1 VAGSLDSRVCVLMFG
16 LAYGDAFPVPS
27 NQQRRAM
34 AEAQNHAFQAEVG
47 AVLRLVVNSLYSHK
61 EVFIRELVSNASD
74 ALDRLRFECLTH
86 PELLAPGEELRIRLS
101 IDSDARTITIDD
113 NGIGMSTDELTQN
126 LGTIARSGTREFL
139 KRLEQA
145 REAQNANVQLIGQFG
160 VGFYSAYLV
169 ADRVEVISR
178 RAGTTEANRW
188 SSDGKDGFRVEPA
201 ERETQGSTLILHLK
215 EDQSEFL
222 QEYRLRSL
230 IERYSDYISHPIE
243 LVRKDAKTDEQKS
256 ERLNRANALWQ
267 RNPKEVTV
275 DQYHEFYKHLTH
287 DWEPPVAYR
296 HFKVEGT
303 QMFTGLLFLPKHP
316 PFDLFDPSSKHG
328 VRLHV
333 QRVLIMENSEELLP
347 KWLRFLRGVV
357 DSEDLPLNVSREMLQ
372 DSRAV
377 RTIKKQVVNH
387 ALSMLEELERDKAG
401 EYENFW
407 GSFGVVLKEG
417 LHFDPEEKDR
427 ISKLLRFS
435 SSTETGSVSLA
446 SYVSRMK
453 TDQPAI
459 YYAIGPS
466 LGVLSAS
473 PHLETLRAKGYEI
486 LLLTDPVDPFV
497 MSNLPEFDGKPLKD
511 AMAADLDLSGKKD
524 EKTET
529 KDDDKE
535 ALFDRMKEI
544 LGTRVAEVRASKRLA
559 DSPVCLVSPEGALSP
574 HIERMLR
581 ARQMDVPETKRVL
594 EVNRDHPVVIGLRK
608 LNLVEPNSPKLTE
621 WVELLFDQALIAE
634 GSPPADPGQ
643 FAKRMARLLT
653 DAAEAALK

>member
-1 VAGSLDSRVCVLMFG
+1 MS
-16 LAYGDAFPVPS
+16 
-27 NQQRRAM
+27 
-34 AEAQNHAFQAEVG
+34 EAQNHAFQAEVG

-74 ALDRLRFECLTH
+74 ALDRLRFESLTQ
-86 PELLAPGEELRIRLS
+86 PELCGEGTQFRIRLS
-101 IDSDARTITIDD
+101 VDPEARTLTIDD
-113 NGIGMSTDELTQN
+113 NGIGMSAEELTQN
-126 LGTIARSGTREFL
+126 LGTIARSGTREFV

-145 REAQNANVQLIGQFG
+145 REAQNSSVQLIGQFG

-169 ADRVEVISR
+169 ADRVEVVSKK
-178 RAGTTEANRW
+178 AGTNAAYRW
-188 SSDGKDGFRVEPA
+188 ASDGKEGFTVEPA
-201 ERETQGSTLILHLK
+201 ERAEHGTTLVLHLK
-215 EDQSEFL
+215 DDQSEFL
-222 QEYRLRSL
+222 EEYKLRSL

-243 LVRKDAKTDEQKS
+243 FIKKDEKS
-256 ERLNRANALWQ
+256 EEKFERLNRASALWQ

-275 DQYHEFYKHLTH
+275 EQYHEFYKHLTH

-296 HFKVEGT
+296 HFQVEGT

-377 RTIKKQVVNH
+377 RTIKKQVVNN
-387 ALSMLEELERDKAG
+387 ALTMLEELERDKAE
-401 EYENFW
+401 EYASFW
-407 GSFGVVLKEG
+407 ESFGAVLKEG
-417 LHFDPEEKDR
+417 LHFDPDEKDR
-427 ISKLLRFS
+427 IAKLLRFA
-435 SSTETGSVSLA
+435 SSTETGTVSLP
-446 SYVSRMK
+446 SYVARMK
-453 TDQPAI
+453 PDQPAI

-466 LGVLSAS
+466 LGILAAS
-473 PHLETLRAKGYEI
+473 PHLESLRAKGYEI

-497 MSNLPEFDGKPLKD
+497 MSNLPEFDGKSVKD
-511 AMAADLDLSGKKD
+511 AMGAGLDLSDKKD
-524 EKTET
+524 DKSESKE
-529 KDDDKE
+529 DDKE
-535 ALFDRMKEI
+535 PLFDKMKEI
-544 LGTRVAEVRASKRLA
+544 LGDRVKEVRASKRLA

-581 ARQMDVPETKRVL
+581 ARQMDMPETKRVL
-594 EVNRDHPVVIGLRK
+594 EVNRDHSVVVGLRK
-608 LNLVEPNSPKLTE
+608 LLLVDPNSPKLGE
-621 WVELLFDQALIAE
+621 WVELLYDQALIAE